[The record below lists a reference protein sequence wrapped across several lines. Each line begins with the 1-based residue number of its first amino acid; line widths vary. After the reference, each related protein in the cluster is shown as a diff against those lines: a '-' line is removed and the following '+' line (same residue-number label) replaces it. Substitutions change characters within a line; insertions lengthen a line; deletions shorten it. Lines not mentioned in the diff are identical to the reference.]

1 MGRSFVRD
9 DWDDDDADLPDEE
22 DPKKLWEEANA
33 RAPMPQVV
41 IAGSSTSNAAAL
53 SPPPAALQPVM
64 RILKRPSAS
73 PSSSAS
79 SPGSSSANDPSTSK
93 SYAEREARYQ
103 AARERIF
110 GGSQPAAD
118 ATDAQQSE
126 GGANARSAANATPV
140 RITREPKGPP
150 SGTATQKGPDHG
162 ADAPSPGLTAL
173 EYCLNKRDSRFDSED
188 QALALILRTFH
199 TTLRKLDLPIEL
211 ALIEPLRSLEWPAL
225 QELRFHGEPNTDD
238 ARFSL
243 SDNMRVLRTLD
254 LALSVS
260 SDYTPTPL
268 WLSTPSRPGDFPCR
282 DLQRLAIAF
291 PCVTDALWA
300 CLPPTLRELSLVC
313 YPHTNLGT
321 DLESL
326 SDLDWGQTI
335 PRASGLLKV
344 LRMCDLP
351 TLRVLGVAYIE
362 DDDERH
368 LLRLIGTRFSTLE
381 ELVIVRYAHERR
393 GSNQAIASAEDFI
406 KALVCAPGLRIV
418 SLHMDLPDCP
428 RPSRRRARGRRRSGY
443 CPYEIE
449 NFKEQTLDVAADGL
463 ARTLPASATTVRFL
477 LPRYDGLN
485 WLEYGIVRSD
495 QGTRAV
501 RLP

>member
-1 MGRSFVRD
+1 MNDHARLCNLYDPLFLNHALRNMPLLTTVELGLKKPVHD
-9 DWDDDDADLPDEE
+9 LWWDASPHGIPWSTVESVLSVPQ
-22 DPKKLWEEANA
+22 LQRFAL
-33 RAPMPQVV
+33 RFYRLAPW
-41 IAGSSTSNAAAL
+41 L
-53 SPPPAALQPVM
+53 SPGEQIQLQ
-64 RILKRPSAS
+64 
-73 PSSSAS
+73 
-79 SPGSSSANDPSTSK
+79 
-93 SYAEREARYQ
+93 
-103 AARERIF
+103 
-110 GGSQPAAD
+110 
-118 ATDAQQSE
+118 
-126 GGANARSAANATPV
+126 
-140 RITREPKGPP
+140 
-150 SGTATQKGPDHG
+150 
-162 ADAPSPGLTAL
+162 APSPGLTAL
-173 EYCLNKRDSRFDSED
+173 EYCLNRRDSRFDSED
-188 QALALILRTFH
+188 QALALILRTFR

-243 SDNMRVLRTLD
+243 SDNMPLLHTLD

-260 SDYTPTPL
+260 SGYTPTPL
-268 WLSTPSRPGDFPCR
+268 WLPTTSRPGDFPCQ
-282 DLQRLAIAF
+282 DLQQLVIAF

-300 CLPPTLRELSLVC
+300 CLPPTLHELSLVC

-393 GSNQAIASAEDFI
+393 GSNQAIASAEDPTE
-406 KALVCAPGLRIV
+406 ALVCPPGLRIV

-428 RPSRRRARGRRRSGY
+428 RPSRRRVRGRRRSEY

-449 NFKEQTLDVAADGL
+449 NFKEQTLDVAADRL

-477 LPRYDGLN
+477 LPRYDGMD

-495 QGTRAV
+495 QERRAV